1 MRGKAGRFSRFVPF
15 DLSSVAGMTGWW
27 DASDSSTLFDA
38 TTGGSAVAADGSV
51 ARLED
56 KSGNGRHF
64 TQTSSGIRPVRK
76 TAVQNGL
83 DAARFSFS
91 LLEANGSCLYVD
103 LQPASASTIF
113 IVAKATTVNTNSGD
127 VYDNETVFSE
137 SSGAQGAFVL
147 KSDDTVSAYGFNG
160 GHTTATVAYVPGSW
174 IVFSSWHNGS
184 SIYAKVNEQ
193 ASSSTSLGTRTF
205 TSGQPFLGR
214 NWNTAYF
221 DGDFGEMVTYSV
233 ALSDADRLNVI
244 SHLMDKWGIS

>member
-64 TQTSSGIRPVRK
+64 TQEFSAKPTRK

-83 DAARFSFS
+83 DVVRFSS
-91 LLEANGSCLYVD
+91 DLLLANGLFSYANI
-103 LQPASASTIF
+103 QPASASSIF
-113 IVAKATTVNTNSGD
+113 IVAKASTVGTNSAD
-127 VYDNETVFSE
+127 IYDNQAVFSE
-137 SSGAQGAFVL
+137 TSAVHSAFVL
-147 KSDDTVSAYGFNG
+147 KSDDTVSAFGYDAARR
-160 GHTTATVAYVPGSW
+160 TATVGYVAGEW
-174 IVFSSWHNGS
+174 IVFASWHNGS
-184 SIYAKVNEQ
+184 TIYAKTNEN
-193 ASSSTSLGTRTF
+193 ASSSASLGTRTI
-205 TSGQPFLGR
+205 TTGEPYLGR

-233 ALSDADRLNVI
+233 ALSDADRSNVI